1 MDTEEEKTEIEESSL
16 TLEITETF
24 KLVRFEIDTIRI
36 IPHRSASIDITIF
49 GDNKKQYSR
58 TFFLIGQAYLDY
70 QTDCSPTVPVH
81 TYTYVCLWF
90 QTRFQVP
97 CHVVVSV
104 VF

>member
-1 MDTEEEKTEIEESSL
+1 MDTEEEKTEIEATSL

-36 IPHRSASIDITIF
+36 IPHRSASINITIS

-70 QTDCSPTVPVH
+70 QTDDYL
-81 TYTYVCLWF
+81 YTWVRNNIESNF
-90 QTRFQVP
+90 KI
-97 CHVVVSV
+97 
-104 VF
+104 